1 MATEGEGED
10 TGGEVAA
17 ARRPART
24 GKRTARTGKRTGRRT
39 ARTGSVVRPVK
50 TPLAPDRLMEILE
63 SEKTLVA
70 GRRLGQSGKV
80 PGRRREKMV
89 EPGRKQRRAGIAS
102 MV

>member
-24 GKRTARTGKRTGRRT
+24 GKRTARTGRRT

>member
-1 MATEGEGED
+1 ML
-10 TGGEVAA
+10 
-17 ARRPART
+17 ART
-24 GKRTARTGKRTGRRT
+24 GKRTPRTGKRT

-70 GRRLGQSGKV
+70 GRRLAQSGKL
-80 PGRRREKMV
+80 PAKRKEKMV
-89 EPGRKQRRAGIAS
+89 EPGRKQRRAGMAS